1 MTRISSPADDSRR
14 VGPSRRRREVSLR
27 ADVMRGMREQET
39 TRLSARF
46 DDEPVY
52 RLAVEVPFATTP
64 SRA

>member
-1 MTRISSPADDSRR
+1 
-14 VGPSRRRREVSLR
+14 
-27 ADVMRGMREQET
+27 MREQET